1 MAKFGKLARRISQK
15 QDTMEPRLL
24 LGHDCGQGH
33 LAKSDAIDM
42 SGHLRLPLL
51 PRGREGGMAELKL

>member
-1 MAKFGKLARRISQK
+1 MAKFGKLARQISQK

-33 LAKSDAIDM
+33 LAKSDAIDVW
-42 SGHLRLPLL
+42 SPQI
-51 PRGREGGMAELKL
+51 ATVS